1 MRKYSRSPL
10 PILMEAGRFDLA
22 LFAHRATG
30 RALRLAH
37 GPVRSSNQ
45 NSEAAAALQRPKPGL
60 QCVRALSVEARTSHG
75 TEFLL
80 QDIKGL
86 SFNKSLKAGDAGQGP
101 TNTWVLVKGFNLS
114 YHNEEILSFNIDP
127 YDGNFN
133 LTP

>member
-1 MRKYSRSPL
+1 
-10 PILMEAGRFDLA
+10 MEAGRFDLA

-45 NSEAAAALQRPKPGL
+45 NSEAAAAFQRPKPGL

-80 QDIKGL
+80 QDIKFKLQQKPEGRRRG
-86 SFNKSLKAGDAGQGP
+86 AR
-101 TNTWVLVKGFNLS
+101 TNQYLGS
-114 YHNEEILSFNIDP
+114 C
-127 YDGNFN
+127 
-133 LTP
+133 